1 MDYNQY
7 RTFIA
12 EKQHKNVKTGFVP
25 DEINPKLFAHQKTAD
40 LFALERG
47 KAALFLDTGLG
58 KTGCEVVFADEC
70 LRHTGKPSLILTPL
84 AVAKQMQN
92 EAANIFDIE
101 TNIARC
107 ADTISNGVNIL
118 NYERLKDIN
127 PDQFGAIILDESS
140 VLKSYGGRVKN
151 MLVKNFKDVPF
162 KLAATATPA
171 PNDHMEIGNHA
182 EFLDVMGS
190 MEMLCR
196 WFVNDTSEASQK
208 WRLKGHASADFWAWV
223 ASWAR
228 AASLPSDLGGC
239 DDGYILPK
247 LNTDIHI
254 VDVDRTEDTQ
264 GLLFRI
270 PDQSA
275 TSIHKEKRLTLEDR
289 MKRAADLANTG
300 EPVIVWCETNEESAM
315 LSQMID
321 DCVEVKGSMTID
333 QKEDALWSF
342 TNGTKRAIVTKKKIA
357 GFGLNW
363 QHCNHQV
370 HSSITYSYE
379 AYYQAVRRSW
389 RFGQKKPVNID
400 VVMSDTERGIWATIE
415 RKSRDHESLKAEMSK
430 AMRGAQG
437 TVSKKAYTKE
447 PDFIFPEW
455 LKSEAA

>member
-1 MDYNQY
+1 MDYEKY
-7 RTFIA
+7 RQFIA
-12 EKQHKNVKTGFVP
+12 DKQHKNVKTGFTP
-25 DEINPKLFAHQKTAD
+25 DAINPRLFAHQKTAD

-70 LRHTGKPSLILTPL
+70 RCHTSKPSLILTPL
-84 AVAKQMQN
+84 AVARQMKR
-92 EAANIFDIE
+92 EAETIFDIE
-101 TNIARC
+101 CNIARTP
-107 ADTISNGVNIL
+107 DEINGGVNIL
-118 NYERLKDIN
+118 NYERLKDVN

-151 MLVKNFKDVPF
+151 QLVKDFKNVPF

-208 WRLKGHASADFWAWV
+208 WRLKGHAAADFWAWV

-228 AASLPSDLGGC
+228 AASLPSDLGGD
-239 DDGYILPK
+239 DDGYILPQLK
-247 LNTDIHI
+247 TRIHT
-254 VDVDRTEDTQ
+254 VGVDRTVNTD

-275 TSIHKEKRLTLEDR
+275 TSIHKEKRLTLDDR
-289 MKRAADLANTG
+289 MKMAASLANTG
-300 EPVIVWCETNEESAM
+300 EPVIVWCETNDESAI
-315 LSQMID
+315 LASMID

-333 QKEDALWSF
+333 QKEDALWAF
-342 TNGTKRAIVTKKKIA
+342 TNGAKRAIVTKKKIA

-370 HSSITYSYE
+370 HASVTYSYE

-389 RFGQKKPVNID
+389 RFGQNKPVNVD
-400 VVMSDTERGIWATIE
+400 VVLAETETGIWQTIE
-415 RKSRDHESLKAEMSK
+415 RKARDHETLKLEMSK

-437 TVSKKAYTKE
+437 AVSKKAYTTE
-447 PDFIFPEW
+447 PEFIFPDW
-455 LKSEAA
+455 LKTEAA

>member
-1 MDYNQY
+1 MNHEKY
-7 RTFIA
+7 RSFIA
-12 EKQHKNVKTGFVP
+12 HKQHKNEKTGFKP
-25 DEINPKLFAHQKTAD
+25 KSLNPKLFAHQRVANI
-40 LFALERG
+40 FALERG

-70 LRHTGKPSLILTPL
+70 LRQTNKPSLILTPL
-84 AVAKQMQN
+84 AVAKQMQK

-101 TNIARC
+101 TNIARGP
-107 ADTISNGVNIL
+107 DTITSGINIL

-127 PDQFGAIILDESS
+127 PNQFGAIILDESS

-151 MLVKNFKDVPF
+151 MLVRNFKDVPF

-228 AASLPSDLGGC
+228 AASLPSDLGGD
-239 DDGYILPK
+239 DDGYILPP
-247 LNTDIHI
+247 LSTNIHV
-254 VDVDRTEDTQ
+254 VDVDRTQDTN

-275 TSIHKEKRLTLEDR
+275 TSIHKEKRMTLEDR
-289 MKRAADLANTG
+289 MGMSAELANTG
-300 EPVIVWCETNEESAM
+300 DPVIVWCETNDESAALAKM
-315 LSQMID
+315 VD
-321 DCVEVKGSMTID
+321 DCIEVKGSMTID
-333 QKEDALWSF
+333 QKENALWAF
-342 TNGTKRAIVTKKKIA
+342 TNGSKRAIVTKKKIA

-370 HSSITYSYE
+370 HSSVTYSYE

-389 RFGQKKPVNID
+389 RFGQKSPVNID
-400 VVMSDTERGIWATIE
+400 VVMSDTERGIWSTTE
-415 RKSRDHESLKAEMSK
+415 RKARDHERLKSEMSK
-430 AMRGAQG
+430 AMQGAQG

-447 PDFIFPEW
+447 PDFIFPSW
-455 LKSEAA
+455 LQSEAA